1 MTKNISKCDEKS
13 ELAKINNTPIANTT
27 IYLQPAKEDD
37 DTPKTGTIQ
46 VTATEKS
53 RDSSPFSIASTTT
66 SQLSTNTTT
75 PRTSI
80 STNSS
85 WSTCKG
91 SPIVPINKPTNSV
104 DFILND
110 TGALPHQ
117 ESPFGK
123 DSHRYLRQA
132 HSPTRSSTTRIS
144 QIDLNG
150 YRFLAKPLQVE
161 FNNILGRWM
170 FSSEIKTRS
179 IVAPMCKSLKCM
191 EADMSVCDK
200 TVNREMFCLDD
211 GISWVVG
218 GAKRKKLYVD
228 GEYLFIVDEKMECMR
243 RQTVEEIKES
253 RVLLEERQGK
263 ILVFEEEEEY
273 VPLLTY
279 LGVDFGYA

>member
-1 MTKNISKCDEKS
+1 MRLNH
-13 ELAKINNTPIANTT
+13 LLQTT

-37 DTPKTGTIQ
+37 DTAKTGTIQ

-91 SPIVPINKPTNSV
+91 SPIVPINKPANSV

-132 HSPTRSSTTRIS
+132 RSPTRSSTTRIS

-200 TVNREMFCLDD
+200 TVNL
-211 GISWVVG
+211 
-218 GAKRKKLYVD
+218 
-228 GEYLFIVDEKMECMR
+228 DEKMECMR